1 MTRPIIRDS
10 RTSGL
15 CRKARRRTADADTL
29 QQNVIVMSLLVLLG
43 VAILVTRY
51 VVGV

>member
-10 RTSGL
+10 RASGL
-15 CRKARRRTADADTL
+15 CRKARRRTVDEDAL
-29 QQNVIVMSLLVLLG
+29 QQCVIVMGLLVLLG